1 MSTNNREEQTHDQLE
16 VPTKDKTISLVLPEG
31 ILGQA
36 CGLLH
41 QSIFEDL
48 LAVNLLFK
56 RSTCD

>member
-1 MSTNNREEQTHDQLE
+1 MSTNNRAEQTHDQLE
-16 VPTKDKTISLVLPEG
+16 FPTKDKMISLVLPEG

-41 QSIFEDL
+41 QGIFEDL

-56 RSTCD
+56 CSTCD